1 MKLDKSYQ
9 PSEFEEDIYKLWE
22 QKSAFMPNHNGPA
35 YSVVVPPPNANGNL
49 HLGHALSF
57 ALQDIAVRYHR
68 SKGES
73 VLYIPGADH
82 AGFETQVVFERQ
94 LEKEGKSRFLYS
106 REQLY
111 DLIYKFVADN
121 RLNFESQIRRL
132 GASVDW
138 SHYTFS
144 LDEPIIQQTYA
155 TFKAMLNDGLVY
167 RGERLVN
174 FCTFHGTAFADIE
187 VDYQDEEGFLWQINY
202 PLVDGSGSITVA
214 TTRPETLFG
223 DTAIAVNPKDDRYK
237 SMIGKTLRL
246 PLTDREI
253 PVIADD
259 YVDMNFGTGALKIT
273 PAHDPNDF
281 DTGKRHDLPS
291 VTVIGFDGLLNHNVP
306 KAFQNLNID
315 EGREVVINSLRKE
328 GLLVNA
334 EPYTHSVGHCYK
346 CGTIIEPL
354 LKEQWFINTKPLAEA
369 AIKALSDDKIDFYP
383 LAKKEQLITYLKNIR
398 DWNIS
403 RQISWGIPIP
413 AFRNEED
420 PDDWIFNEHVEE
432 ETIVLN
438 NKRYVRDPDVFDTW
452 FSSSSWPYSTLN
464 FPDNVDFKQFYPL
477 SLMETGVDI
486 LMPWVSRMLMLGI
499 YVTGGI
505 PFKTVY
511 LHGLILDPSGKK
523 MSKSKGNVV
532 DPISVIDQYGSDALR
547 MGIISGQTPGNNQ
560 PYVESKIIGG
570 RNFCNKLW
578 NISRFIEEKIST
590 IDKDQLEKVELIEDV
605 DHWIVKRYMD
615 TLNTTTSLMD
625 QYRFSEAFEIIYHYI
640 WDDLADWYIEVSKN
654 QLNPGLLLSLLKS
667 SLILIHPFAPFLS
680 EAIWQKL
687 ELDGDSLLS
696 SQKHITYSSSNNDCY
711 KTFDSI
717 RQLIISIRSTLKAV
731 GNKKIDLYYQED
743 PTIAK
748 YADIIKQLA
757 GLKIVEKTQEGQG
770 VMVANTTYTCWLDI
784 SQDQIDSYVKSLDEK
799 ISTEQESIKRLQG
812 RLNNQSYLKQAPKD
826 LVDSS
831 RDQLVEA
838 EHNLENYLLERL
850 RFKHD

>member
-9 PSEFEEDIYKLWE
+9 PAVFEKDIYKLWE
-22 QKSAFMPNHNGPA
+22 QRSAFEPNHKGPA

-57 ALQDIAVRYHR
+57 ALQDIAARYHR

-94 LEKEGKSRFLYS
+94 LEREGKSRFLYS

-111 DLIYKFVADN
+111 VLIYKFVADN

-144 LDEPIIQQTYA
+144 LDDPIIKQTYA
-155 TFKAMLNDGLVY
+155 TFKAMLNDGLIY

-187 VDYQDEEGFLWQINY
+187 VDYQDEEGFLWQIKY

-223 DTAIAVNPKDDRYK
+223 DTAVAVNPKDDRYK

-246 PLTDREI
+246 PLTDRDI
-253 PVIADD
+253 PIIADD

-306 KAFQNLNID
+306 KSFQNLNID
-315 EGREVVINSLRKE
+315 EGREVVVNSLRKE

-354 LKEQWFINTKPLAEA
+354 LKEQWFINTKPLAEP
-369 AIKALSDDKIDFYP
+369 AIKALSEDKIDFYP
-383 LAKKEQLITYLKNIR
+383 LAKKEQLITYLKNLR

-420 PDDWIFNEHVEE
+420 PDDWIFSDRIEE
-432 ETIVLN
+432 EVISLN
-438 NKRYVRDPDVFDTW
+438 NQKYVRDPDVFDTW

-464 FPDNVDFKQFYPL
+464 FPDNDDFKQFYPL

-499 YVTGGI
+499 YVTGNV

-511 LHGLILDPSGKK
+511 LHGLIMDPSGKK
-523 MSKSKGNVV
+523 MSKSKGNVI
-532 DPISVIDQYGSDALR
+532 DPISVIEQYGSDALR
-547 MGIISGQTPGNNQ
+547 IGIISGQTPGNNQ

-590 IDKDQLEKVELIEDV
+590 IDKSQLENVQLIEDV
-605 DHWIVKRYMD
+605 DHWIVERYME
-615 TLNTTTSLMD
+615 TLNITTSLMD

-640 WDDLADWYIEVSKN
+640 WDDFADWYIELSKN
-654 QLNPGLLLSLLKS
+654 QLNAGLLLSLLKS
-667 SLILIHPFAPFLS
+667 SLILVHPFAPFLS

-687 ELDGDSLLS
+687 ELERDSLLS
-696 SQKHITYSSSNNDCY
+696 SQKHITYSSSNNGRSN
-711 KTFDSI
+711 TFDTI
-717 RQLIISIRSTLKAV
+717 RQLIISVRSTLKAV

-743 PTIAK
+743 QTIAR
-748 YADIIKQLA
+748 YANIIKQMADLNA
-757 GLKIVEKTQEGQG
+757 VEESQEGQG
-770 VMVANTTYTCWLDI
+770 VVVGDTIYTCWLDI
-784 SQDQIDSYVKSLDEK
+784 SQDQIDSYVKRLDEK
-799 ISTEQESIKRLQG
+799 VSTEQETIKRLQG
-812 RLNNQSYLKQAPKD
+812 RLNNQSYLKQAPKN
-826 LVDSS
+826 LVESS